1 MSNGVF
7 SQLANR
13 GIQGLATYEPGL
25 PIEEVARELGFGSVD
40 EITKLASNE
49 NSLGPSPL
57 ALNVMRT
64 YADQMHRYPDGSAFF
79 LKRAIAAHLD
89 VQPENVLP
97 GNGSNEL
104 IEFLGHVFLR
114 PGRNIVMA
122 DRAFAVY
129 RLVAAMFGA
138 EVRDVPMARYVHDL
152 DAMHDAIGPETSIVF
167 IANPNNPTGTAVQPD
182 ALVRFMDRLP
192 DGVICC
198 LDEAYVELLPEEDQ
212 MQSLAFVREGRP
224 VVVLRTFS
232 KVYGLAGLRV
242 GYAIA
247 PAECIQLLNPVR
259 QPFNV
264 NAMALKAAEAA
275 LGDVEHVQQTRDLV
289 RNELGFFYGELDL
302 LGIDYVPSSA
312 NFLLIRTG
320 QGREVFDRLQREGVI
335 VRPMDVYGLPDHI
348 RITVG
353 TREEN
358 QRCILALATVLQS
371 VAQNA
376 ASGSGE
382 CYANS

>member
-152 DAMHDAIGPETSIVF
+152 DAMHDAIGPETSMVF
-167 IANPNNPTGTAVQPD
+167 IANPNNPTGTAVQAD
-182 ALVRFMDRLP
+182 ALARFVDRLP

-247 PAECIQLLNPVR
+247 PVECIQLLNRVR

-382 CYANS
+382 

>member
-382 CYANS
+382 

>member
-1 MSNGVF
+1 MSDGVF
-7 SQLANR
+7 SRLAND

-25 PIEEVARELGFGSVD
+25 PIEEVARELGFASVD
-40 EITKLASNE
+40 EIVKLASNE
-49 NSLGPSPL
+49 NSLGPSPV
-57 ALNVMRT
+57 AMDAMRT
-64 YADQMHRYPDGSAFF
+64 YAGQMHRYPDGSAFF
-79 LKRAIAAHLD
+79 LKRAIAAHLG
-89 VQPENVLP
+89 VRPENVLP

-138 EVRDVPMARYVHDL
+138 EVRDVPMVRYVHDL

-182 ALVRFMDRLP
+182 ALTRFMDRLP
-192 DGVICC
+192 AGVICC
-198 LDEAYVELLPEEDQ
+198 LDEAYVELLPEDDQ
-212 MQSLAFVREGRP
+212 SHSLEFVREGRP

-242 GYAIA
+242 GYAVA
-247 PAECIQLLNPVR
+247 PEECVQLLNRVR

-275 LGDVEHVQQTRDLV
+275 LGDVAHVQRTRDLV
-289 RNELGFFYGELDL
+289 RDELAFFYGELDL

-312 NFLLIRTG
+312 NFLLVRTG
-320 QGREVFDRLQREGVI
+320 QGRKVFEALQRGGVI
-335 VRPMDVYGLPDHI
+335 ARPMDVYGLPEHI

-358 QRCILALATVLQS
+358 QRCILALATVVQS
-371 VAQNA
+371 IEQHA
-376 ASGSGE
+376 ADGAGE
-382 CYANS
+382 

>member
-7 SQLANR
+7 SQLANK

-64 YADQMHRYPDGSAFF
+64 NADQMHRYPDGSAFF

-289 RNELGFFYGELDL
+289 RDELGFFYGELDL

>member
-1 MSNGVF
+1 MMSNGVF

-382 CYANS
+382 

>member
-247 PAECIQLLNPVR
+247 PAECIQLLNRVR

-382 CYANS
+382 